1 MCEDCEPVPIWERHV
16 EPSVK
21 IRLLSCETV
30 GGEACDAEMY
40 PEVKIKPEVRY
51 KTAKTSSEAVEREY
65 FEYNE
70 PKT

>member
-1 MCEDCEPVPIWERHV
+1 MFFQQ
-16 EPSVK
+16 
-21 IRLLSCETV
+21 RLLSCETV

-40 PEVKIKPEVRY
+40 PEVNIKQEVKY
-51 KTAKTSSEAVEREY
+51 NTAKTSSEAVEREY